1 MPLKKTIR
9 IASIGVPA
17 SFHTVR
23 RYAVDLDAKTT
34 FVDIAS
40 YFDEQA
46 ARDGLQ
52 SIGMA
57 QVMLDTMPE
66 PAEDPRVFCE
76 RQLVAP
82 MPTEPLNPATA
93 GNPNRY
99 LFADAEI
106 VA

>member
-23 RYAVDLDAKTT
+23 RYAVDLEAKTT

-40 YFDEQA
+40 YFDESA

-57 QVMLDTMPE
+57 QVTLDVMPE
-66 PAEDPRVFCE
+66 PGEDPRAFCE

-82 MPTEPLNPATA
+82 VPAEPLNPAVT

>member
-23 RYAVDLDAKTT
+23 RYAIDLEAKTT
-34 FVDIAS
+34 FIDVTS

-57 QVMLDTMPE
+57 QVSIDTMPE
-66 PAEDPRVFCE
+66 PGEDPRTFCE

-82 MPTEPLNPATA
+82 MPSAPLNPSMD

>member
-57 QVMLDTMPE
+57 
-66 PAEDPRVFCE
+66 
-76 RQLVAP
+76 
-82 MPTEPLNPATA
+82 
-93 GNPNRY
+93 
-99 LFADAEI
+99 
-106 VA
+106 